1 MQIEVGDM
9 IHWDIPN
16 DPDDY
21 DVGWVVHVENR
32 ASSQGL
38 QRLVYIRWLFE
49 DGVDHLWQQTII
61 SNEYIKVTKGGQ
73 DDR

>member
-1 MQIEVGDM
+1 MQVELGDM
-9 IHWDIPN
+9 IHWYIPD

-38 QRLVYIRWLFE
+38 ERLVYIKWLFE
-49 DGVDHLWQQTII
+49 GSVDPLWEQLVL
-61 SNEYIKVTKGGQ
+61 SNEHIKVTKGGQ
-73 DDR
+73 DD